1 MSETIFLT
9 IFFVKFQMCF
19 GEWEFKVKSRNLLYL
34 RQKRFDCHE
43 TKSKHT
49 DWTLGLKWDLRIW
62 PWPWPWPWIF
72 KYGICYLST
81 KNGLIATK
89 QKANISIKIEASN
102 GTIGFDHG
110 HDLDLEFSRSNME
123 FAISLL
129 KMVWLPQNKKQ
140 TYRLNSW
147 PQMCDHDFERWGVR
161 I

>member
-1 MSETIFLT
+1 M

-19 GEWEFKVKSRNLLYL
+19 GEWEFQGQIWNLLYL
-34 RQKRFDCHE
+34 SQKWFDFHE
-43 TKSKHT
+43 TKNKHT
-49 DWTLGLKWDLRIW
+49 DWTLGLKWDHRIW

-72 KYGICYLST
+72 KYGICYISA

-89 QKANISIKIEASN
+89 QKANIHVSIKIEASN
-102 GTIGFDHG
+102 GTIGFDRD

-129 KMVWLPQNKKQ
+129 NMVWKQ
-140 TYRLNSW
+140 TYRLNSR
-147 PQMCDHDFERWGVR
+147 PQMSDHDFQKWGVR